1 MIRLLYHNF
10 LSILDD
16 LPQKVLEDIKDYFKD
31 KAFAS
36 LQLRMP
42 LYPAYLIDKNRSSE
56 IQSINRW

>member
-42 LYPAYLIDKNRSSE
+42 LYCLAMFCLARYPAP
-56 IQSINRW
+56 QTT